1 MGLPRVL
8 VLGDSFIRRLR
19 TFVLG
24 SSQKLSVD
32 FHLSNLAVIKW
43 HGIGGRTVPKTVQN
57 DLHLIKSF
65 KCDIVILQL
74 GSNDLT
80 SETAL
85 CVGSSIDDFVRLL
98 HDLYHVQV
106 IYVQV
111 IYHAPGP
118 VSV

>member
-1 MGLPRVL
+1 MALPRIL

-19 TFVLG
+19 TFVLD
-24 SSQKLSVD
+24 SPQKFSVD

-43 HGIGGRTVPKTVQN
+43 HGIGGRTVTKTAVQH

-65 KCDIVILQL
+65 KPDIVILQL

-85 CVGSSIDDFVRLL
+85 CVGASKEDFVRLL

-106 IYVQV
+106 IYVCQT
-111 IYHAPGP
+111 IMRQG
-118 VSV
+118 